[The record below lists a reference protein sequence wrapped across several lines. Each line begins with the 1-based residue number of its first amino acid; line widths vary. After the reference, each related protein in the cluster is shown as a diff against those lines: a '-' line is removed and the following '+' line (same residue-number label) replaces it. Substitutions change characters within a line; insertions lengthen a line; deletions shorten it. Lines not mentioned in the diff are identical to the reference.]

1 MMSSLDP
8 DTSLR
13 HGTRGC
19 VSTLDIENFAGG
31 RRCMIMMRTS
41 MSSLAS
47 LKPVPV
53 RGKKKKM
60 FCPQK
65 ASSSVPSCHFSI
77 RKQAGDSPAE

>member
-8 DTSLR
+8 DIPEAWYKR
-13 HGTRGC
+13 C

-31 RRCMIMMRTS
+31 REVYDNDENIYVISGLAETRTCS
-41 MSSLAS
+41 W
-47 LKPVPV
+47 
-53 RGKKKKM
+53 KKKRKG
-60 FCPQK
+60 FCPK